1 MSVVLRLRRGGAK
14 NKPFY
19 QIVAADSRF
28 PRDGK
33 YLEILGTY
41 NPKSESKAVTLDRVK
56 LEKWIKRGAQISDT
70 VRSLITK
77 TKG

>member
-14 NKPFY
+14 KKPFY

-56 LEKWIKRGAQISDT
+56 LEKWIKRGVQISDT

>member
-14 NKPFY
+14 KKPFY

-33 YLEILGTY
+33 YLEIIGTY
-41 NPKSESKAVTLDRVK
+41 NPKGEPKAVTLDKVK
-56 LEKWIKRGAQISDT
+56 LEKWIKRGVQISDT

-77 TKG
+77 MKG